1 MPKSPTPPW
10 FSPSRLIWPVLAVL
24 LTVLLPGCSTPP
36 MPLQPKPVEGV
47 RPQPLPTYA
56 RQPETPSECLPTCS
70 DALTVERESWRTLL
84 TDAAL
89 PAGPASASTTL
100 STER

>member
-10 FSPSRLIWPVLAVL
+10 FSPSRLI
-24 LTVLLPGCSTPP
+24 LTVLIVLLSVLLLGCNTPP
-36 MPLQPKPVEGV
+36 TPLQPKPVAGV
-47 RPQPLPTYA
+47 KPSPLATHA
-56 RQPETPSECLPTCS
+56 RQPETPSECLPTCL

-89 PAGPASASTTL
+89 PGAPANASTTPY
-100 STER
+100 TER